1 MLTASEANKLSR
13 KTKSYSYN
21 TELSNLS
28 EKIEKNIIRD
38 ISRKMFHTYV
48 EFYCRGISY
57 LELEEF
63 MDKYKVLGYKTK
75 IVYDYTDGSFQIRLN
90 WSINEQT

>member
-1 MLTASEANKLSR
+1 
-13 KTKSYSYN
+13 
-21 TELSNLS
+21 
-28 EKIEKNIIRD
+28 
-38 ISRKMFHTYV
+38 MFHTYV